1 MVNWV
6 KRTKICEAT
15 NGLLGLTKTDELV
28 AKGKIDARKEGD
40 GRSSSALRGSEP
52 RLPTSETI
60 RIKIKVWF
68 GRFHIE
74 RVTKWR

>member
-1 MVNWV
+1 MANWE
-6 KRTKICEAT
+6 RTKISD
-15 NGLLGLTKTDELV
+15 GLLGGTKTDGLI

-40 GRSSSALRGSEP
+40 ERSSPALRGPEP

-60 RIKIKVWF
+60 HIRIKVWF

>member
-6 KRTKICEAT
+6 KRTKIYGAT

-28 AKGKIDARKEGD
+28 DKIDARKERD
-40 GRSSSALRGSEP
+40 ERSRPALRGSEP

-60 RIKIKVWF
+60 CIKIKVWF